1 MGGIVVLA
9 KNCTQLLYLTGDH
22 LSSTSLV
29 MNASGTLLSEQRY
42 TPFGQVRAGT
52 GGITPASDF
61 PLSFLGR
68 GSGGEGR
75 QLSKAGCPPQLAP

>member
-42 TPFGQVRAGT
+42 TPFGQVRGDSGSITQTDFGYT
-52 GGITPASDF
+52 GQRSYAD
-61 PLSFLGR
+61 
-68 GSGGEGR
+68 SGGFGLMDYR
-75 QLSKAGCPPQLAP
+75 YRF